1 MSYSAA
7 VITLS
12 DRAYRGER
20 EDLNGKVLL
29 SLLKESGFSPVS
41 YTLLPDERSLIEEAL
56 MKLSDDGVSL
66 ILTTGGTGLSA
77 RDLTPDATLAVI
89 DKEVSGI
96 AELIR
101 SESFKITKKAA
112 LSRAVCGIRKRSLI
126 INLPGSPKAVRES
139 YGIIEDILDH
149 ALEVINS
156 DSALSCGE

>member
-20 EDLNGKVLL
+20 EDLSGKVLL
-29 SLLKESGFSPVS
+29 SLLEGDGFSPVS
-41 YTLLPDERSLIEEAL
+41 YTLLPDDKSKIEEAL

-126 INLPGSPKAVRES
+126 INLPGSPKAVREA

-156 DSALSCGE
+156 DLALFCGE